1 MAWMKES
8 GKKISGVPLFVFFL
22 NKHFSLAVA
31 FFRRSSQVAIV
42 GAAVRRTAK
51 DLRLGETGTIC
62 CLEDPEMALKLL
74 EMGCVPGVQVRLSG
88 RAPLGD
94 PLMLVLGDQ
103 EYTLSVRASEAA
115 TILLKE

>member
-1 MAWMKES
+1 
-8 GKKISGVPLFVFFL
+8 
-22 NKHFSLAVA
+22 VA
-31 FFRRSSQVAIV
+31 LFRRSAPKSMAT
-42 GAAVRRTAK
+42 AATRRTAK

-74 EMGCVPGVQVRLSG
+74 EMGCIPGVKVRLSG

-115 TILLKE
+115 TIMLKE

>member
-1 MAWMKES
+1 MA
-8 GKKISGVPLFVFFL
+8 LFRRT
-22 NKHFSLAVA
+22 SQPAVA
-31 FFRRSSQVAIV
+31 
-42 GAAVRRTAK
+42 AAPTRRTAK
-51 DLRLGETGTIC
+51 DLYLGETGTIC

-74 EMGCVPGVQVRLSG
+74 EMGCIPGVKVRLSG

-115 TILLKE
+115 TIMLKE

>member
-1 MAWMKES
+1 M
-8 GKKISGVPLFVFFL
+8 FFL
-22 NKHFSLAVA
+22 PVA
-31 FFRRSSQVAIV
+31 LFRRSSPVVAA
-42 GAAVRRTAK
+42 GAATRRTAK

-74 EMGCVPGVQVRLSG
+74 EMGCVPGVKVRLSG

-115 TILLKE
+115 NILLKEEGAAHGGGSK

>member
-1 MAWMKES
+1 M
-8 GKKISGVPLFVFFL
+8 GL
-22 NKHFSLAVA
+22 
-31 FFRRSSQVAIV
+31 FRRSARTSF
-42 GAAVRRTAK
+42 AAPAQRTVR
-51 DLRLGETGTIC
+51 DLRVGEAGTVC
-62 CLEDPEMALKLL
+62 CLSDPEMALKLL

>member
-1 MAWMKES
+1 MA
-8 GKKISGVPLFVFFL
+8 L
-22 NKHFSLAVA
+22 
-31 FFRRSSQVAIV
+31 FRRSSQFEAAE
-42 GAAVRRTAK
+42 AAVRRTAK
-51 DLRLGETGTIC
+51 DLRVGETGTIC

-74 EMGCVPGVQVRLSG
+74 EMGCIPGVKVRLSG
-88 RAPLGD
+88 RAPFGD

>member
-1 MAWMKES
+1 MA
-8 GKKISGVPLFVFFL
+8 L
-22 NKHFSLAVA
+22 
-31 FFRRSSQVAIV
+31 FRRSVSIAPAVA
-42 GAAVRRTAK
+42 ARRSVR
-51 DLRLGETGTIC
+51 DLRVGETGTVC

-74 EMGCVPGVQVRLSG
+74 EMGCVPGIQVRLSG

-94 PLMLVLGDQ
+94 PLMLVLGEQ

>member
-1 MAWMKES
+1 MA
-8 GKKISGVPLFVFFL
+8 I
-22 NKHFSLAVA
+22 
-31 FFRRSSQVAIV
+31 FRRILPSVSVGSSRRS
-42 GAAVRRTAK
+42 VR
-51 DLRLGETGTIC
+51 DLRVGETGTVC

>member
-1 MAWMKES
+1 MA
-8 GKKISGVPLFVFFL
+8 L
-22 NKHFSLAVA
+22 
-31 FFRRSSQVAIV
+31 FRRSAPKPVA
-42 GAAVRRTAK
+42 AANARRSAQ
-51 DLRLGETGTIC
+51 DLRVGEAGTIC

-115 TILLKE
+115 TIMLKE

>member
-1 MAWMKES
+1 MA
-8 GKKISGVPLFVFFL
+8 L
-22 NKHFSLAVA
+22 
-31 FFRRSSQVAIV
+31 FRRTSSAST
-42 GAAVRRTAK
+42 GSARRSVR
-51 DLRLGETGTIC
+51 DLRVGETGIVC

>member
-1 MAWMKES
+1 MA
-8 GKKISGVPLFVFFL
+8 LFRRT
-22 NKHFSLAVA
+22 SQPAVA
-31 FFRRSSQVAIV
+31 VTT
-42 GAAVRRTAK
+42 RRTAK

-74 EMGCVPGVQVRLSG
+74 EMGCIPGVKVRLSG

-115 TILLKE
+115 TIMLKE